1 MTCLTP
7 SFGILFIFVLKTFF
21 MASFFWKNM
30 FSEFSR
36 SILSSNSIEDSFDKL
51 TEELDSVLND
61 TISVIEFNK
70 CLIPDDECHIPA
82 ECVETINGNSCECV
96 DMGTGNGINCICS
109 KSWFHTLNKL
119 LSILSPGIHGLKKRS
134 VDPCLSPIFFS
145 NRFRNSNYPRSS
157 ES

>member
-1 MTCLTP
+1 M
-7 SFGILFIFVLKTFF
+7 SSVFV
-21 MASFFWKNM
+21 KNI

-70 CLIPDDECHIPA
+70 CLVPDDECHIPA

-109 KSWFHTLNKL
+109 KS
-119 LSILSPGIHGLKKRS
+119 
-134 VDPCLSPIFFS
+134 
-145 NRFRNSNYPRSS
+145 
-157 ES
+157 